1 MHEAPVHDP
10 SLALLPSAAERRAAV
25 RLASE
30 RKASERRSELESLT
44 APTLSPHERISTW
57 ERIHALK
64 LPRSVDHPL
73 VGLIASQ
80 TGLTLEEIRAEQQ
93 CRREL
98 GGG

>member
-1 MHEAPVHDP
+1 MHDGPVHDR
-10 SLALLPSAAERRAAV
+10 SVALLSSAEERRAAV
-25 RLASE
+25 RLANE

-73 VGLIASQ
+73 VALVASQ
-80 TGLTLEEIRAEQQ
+80 TELTLEDIRAEQRH
-93 CRREL
+93 RREL
-98 GGG
+98 GG